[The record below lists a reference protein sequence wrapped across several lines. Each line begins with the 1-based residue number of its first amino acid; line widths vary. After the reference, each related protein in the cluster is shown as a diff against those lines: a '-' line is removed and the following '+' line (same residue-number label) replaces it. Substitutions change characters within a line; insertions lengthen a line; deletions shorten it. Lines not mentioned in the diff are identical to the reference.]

1 LALASA
7 ASAAER
13 DWFRARRYAA
23 LAGTCLAA
31 TLANP
36 YGWRLH
42 FHVAQYLNSDWIL
55 ANVQEFQSPSIRSE
69 SMLVFAILLLSG
81 AALAWR
87 GRGEARRFEGAL
99 ALFWGIAALRSARH
113 IPLYALSAAP
123 VIASACQEFWRNAA
137 LRARAGSAQR
147 VFWELGRDLGA
158 SARPTFWTA
167 VFCFAALACVSRDG
181 TGFSKRVFPV
191 EAVERNQ
198 ALLAP
203 RLAAPRIL
211 TSDQWAGYLLFRL
224 YPRQHVFMD
233 GRSDFYGPTLGAEYQ
248 TLIAGRANWRRV
260 FERYGFQV
268 ALLPASWPLNSLLQ
282 REPGW
287 TLAYRDAVSAIYVR
301 SDAAPGNAL
310 LAGHAL

>member
-1 LALASA
+1 
-7 ASAAER
+7 
-13 DWFRARRYAA
+13 
-23 LAGTCLAA
+23 
-31 TLANP
+31 
-36 YGWRLH
+36 
-42 FHVAQYLNSDWIL
+42 
-55 ANVQEFQSPSIRSE
+55 
-69 SMLVFAILLLSG
+69 
-81 AALAWR
+81 
-87 GRGEARRFEGAL
+87 
-99 ALFWGIAALRSARH
+99 
-113 IPLYALSAAP
+113 
-123 VIASACQEFWRNAA
+123 
-137 LRARAGSAQR
+137 
-147 VFWELGRDLGA
+147 
-158 SARPTFWTA
+158 
-167 VFCFAALACVSRDG
+167 
-181 TGFSKRVFPV
+181 VFPV